1 MTIIIG
7 HDLGNTK
14 EGSSKEPPVCAK
26 TMHRPKRLDGDD
38 DNDIHCQQ
46 AYTFYLVERE
56 MFVIK
61 DIQIECDTKR

>member
-1 MTIIIG
+1 
-7 HDLGNTK
+7 
-14 EGSSKEPPVCAK
+14 
-26 TMHRPKRLDGDD
+26 MHRPKRLDGDD